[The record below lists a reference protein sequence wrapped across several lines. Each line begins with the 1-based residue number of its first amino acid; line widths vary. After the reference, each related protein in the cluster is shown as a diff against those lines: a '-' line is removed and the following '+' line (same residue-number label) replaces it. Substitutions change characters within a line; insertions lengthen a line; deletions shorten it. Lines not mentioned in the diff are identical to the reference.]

1 MRFKGSHA
9 VIASIAVLGAL
20 IFFFP
25 EPKAGSIPPQEKSR
39 FTGYP
44 AWHGTW
50 QGIDPFIL
58 DASAGF
64 SVLVGGIAG
73 FLSIIW
79 TNPSYPISVK
89 CITSFYDGSHVTPTT
104 LFNRVLAYYLLFTHF
119 AGTAF
124 LILDLGKL
132 WLTFGVLHNAW
143 EVALLLLLFMGGRVK
158 SQWYFI
164 ILFVYIFIVVLLSVL
179 LPWPFDAIFFKWQG
193 LCSDFALPMVFTI
206 LYINTRKYLRNY
218 GTDTIPLVLIED
230 VDEVEKHGLFPTTFE
245 HPKQLIPLIFASV
258 VHTGGNILATWFLQ
272 SLKAFLVFQF
282 CYIIS
287 YPIYAY
293 YIYLDT
299 HYESASLIKRY
310 YLPKRPLWKDVVIG
324 IWSIVMSLSMIAIGV
339 IICNNDVKDNI
350 NDM

>member
-1 MRFKGSHA
+1 MTRFKGSSA
-9 VIASIAVLGAL
+9 VIVSLAVLGTVL
-20 IFFFP
+20 IFFP
-25 EPKAGSIPPQEKSR
+25 RPKDGSIPAQDKSR

-50 QGIDPFIL
+50 QGFDPFVL
-58 DASAGF
+58 DAAAGF

-79 TNPSYPISVK
+79 TNPSYHIPAK
-89 CITSFYDGSHVTPTT
+89 CVTSFYDGSHVTPTT
-104 LFNRVLAYYLLFTHF
+104 LFNRLLAYYILFTHF

-124 LILDLGKL
+124 LVFDLGKL

-143 EVALLLLLFMGGRVK
+143 EVAILLLLFMGGRVK
-158 SQWYFI
+158 NQWFFI
-164 ILFVYIFIVVLLSVL
+164 ILFAYIFIVVALGVF
-179 LPWPFDAIFFKWQG
+179 LPWPYDAIIFKWQG
-193 LCSDFALPMVFTI
+193 LCSDFALPTVFI
-206 LYINTRKYLRNY
+206 IIYVNTRKYVRNY
-218 GTDTIPLVLIED
+218 ASDTIPLVLVED
-230 VDEVEKHGLFPTTFE
+230 TDDVKHGLFPTTIE
-245 HPKQLIPLIFASV
+245 HPKQLIPLIFASI

-299 HYESASLIKRY
+299 HYENASSVKRY
-310 YLPKRPLWKDVVIG
+310 YLPKRPLWIDIVIG
-324 IWSIVMSLSMIAIGV
+324 IWSIIMSFLMMAIGV
-339 IICNNDVKDNI
+339 IIGNNDVKDNI